1 MHDSVKNQS
10 SQMAKN
16 HFRLFVQLYPYQN
29 NRHAESRSTN
39 SRMRCRGNTIVFAW
53 TPAMVNHKQLTNYT
67 TKSGEMTYEE

>member
-29 NRHAESRSTN
+29 NMA
-39 SRMRCRGNTIVFAW
+39 CREQ
-53 TPAMVNHKQLTNYT
+53 VNQFKNEVQVQGQYHSFCMDTSN
-67 TKSGEMTYEE
+67 G